1 MSFTT
6 IPRDIHKIIFG
17 FLEYAD
23 LKKLLYVN
31 KNLYKYVKEF
41 NPKPFRKNEV
51 YSLLDVVSIVDAST
65 KEIIVCDMNNSNMY
79 IYKGHDIF
87 LEKIKNINGRQYFVT
102 ECLWVLVNEKSIK
115 KAKSCFVEMRTRT
128 NDLVVKVDV
137 SCGSHGFEVGDN
149 VYLKERN
156 QKGKIVGVT
165 MDDKKLWM
173 KLDEDDGISFL
184 YFKDIDEIL
193 NFFDI

>member
-1 MSFTT
+1 MNFAA
-6 IPRDIHKIIFG
+6 IPRDIRTIIFG
-17 FLEYAD
+17 FLDYVD
-23 LKKLLYVN
+23 LKKLLCVN
-31 KNLYKYVKEF
+31 KSTYKYIKEF
-41 NPKPFRKNEV
+41 NPRPFKKNKA

-102 ECLWVLVNEKSIK
+102 GCLWVLVNEKSIK
-115 KAKSCFVEMRTRT
+115 KAKSCFVEMRTRS

-165 MDDKKLWM
+165 MDDEKLWM